1 MALCGESFLS
11 ADDIKA
17 TKKDIVDFRR
27 RGKNNPHCSLDILL
41 RLIDKKKIGLDDVRA
56 EVS

>member
-1 MALCGESFLS
+1 LE
-11 ADDIKA
+11 KN
-17 TKKDIVDFRR
+17 KKNFF
-27 RGKNNPHCSLDILL
+27 SLDILL